1 MTENTMP
8 TNNGHQS
15 EQTDLEQAVQ
25 QAPQDQA
32 DSQVPLGQTGS
43 STTGIAP
50 ARKPLFRS

>member
-1 MTENTMP
+1 MIEDMMP
-8 TNNGHQS
+8 TNKGNESKSTIS
-15 EQTDLEQAVQ
+15 EPAQ

-43 STTGIAP
+43 STTPIAP